1 MAKRVSVTKLNAS
14 TIDILNTIRQNA
26 SAEYQEL
33 VPKVEKTADVSKV
46 GDVLMGYPALANQ
59 FVSSLMNRIA
69 LVLIKSSLFNN
80 KYSELKK
87 GYLEFGE
94 TIEEVFIEIAKARE
108 FSAEKGAS
116 REFKRTLPD
125 VRTAF
130 HNLNWKVQYPITIE
144 NQTLRQAFQSAEG
157 VTDMISKIIQSLYT
171 ANEYDEF
178 LLFKYV
184 IIKGVTSGKMKPIK
198 VGDVSDLTG
207 VAKVF
212 KEYSNN
218 LTFLRTDYN
227 SEGVHTVTNKDDQ
240 YLFMTSK
247 FDASYDIDVLAKAF
261 NMDRAQFSG
270 HQFIIDDFTSFDNER
285 FSEIIENTDCIE
297 EVTAEEL
304 ALMKDVCGVLVD
316 REWFQFYDNLLT
328 MTEVQVTSGLYWNY
342 NLHVWKTISIS
353 PFSNALVFVADDA
366 NTVLPNTITAKVTGI
381 EDSEHA
387 KIITIEA
394 QLDDTLVG
402 NVQHVYTKDLA
413 SRGVAVHRY
422 GAYIIPGSDDGATI
436 TPEITLNGAVYDG
449 SAITLEGLAVG
460 DTVTFTKA

>member
-1 MAKRVSVTKLNAS
+1 MAKRISITKLNAS

-33 VPKVEKTADVSKV
+33 VPKVEKTTDVVKV

-59 FVSSLMNRIA
+59 FISSLMNRIA

-80 KYSELKK
+80 KYAELKK

-130 HNLNWKVQYPITIE
+130 HTLNWKVQYPITIE

-198 VGDVSDLTG
+198 VGDVNNLTG

-227 SEGVHTVTNKDDQ
+227 TEGVHTVTNKDDQ

-316 REWFQFYDNLLT
+316 REWFQFYDNLLS

-353 PFSNALVFVADDA
+353 PFSNALVFVGDDA
-366 NTVLPNTITAKVTGI
+366 NTTIPNTITARITGV
-381 EDSEHA
+381 EDGEHA
-387 KIITIEA
+387 KIITIETD
-394 QLDDTLVG
+394 LDDTLVG
-402 NVQHVYTKDLA
+402 NVQHVYTEDLA
-413 SRGVAVHRY
+413 RGGVAVHRY
-422 GAYIIPGSDDGATI
+422 GAYIIPSTYEGVAI
-436 TPEITLNGAVYDG
+436 TPEITLNGVVYDA
-449 SAITLEGLAVG
+449 SAITLEGLAIG
-460 DTVTFTKA
+460 DAVTFTKA